1 MNDKEK
7 LQLQKMIEANNVE
20 NQTPKIREL
29 KHSKEIRMNIAKL
42 IKAKEDNYYLKTN
55 DPDKYQSKLISH
67 ASFLYTYYTDLF
79 NKIKNNELDLDIL
92 DKFLNV
98 LERIENEEIDQH
110 EGSFII
116 GTLLKK
122 LYVDSAVRKGEN
134 LDRENPVPERIG
146 ASVKINWKEYKTMH
160 IK

>member
-20 NQTPKIREL
+20 NLTPKIREL

-42 IKAKEDNYYLKTN
+42 IKTKEDNYYLKTN
-55 DPDKYQSKLISH
+55 DPDKYQSKLISN
-67 ASFLYTYYTDLF
+67 ASFLYTYYTDIF
-79 NKIKNNELDLDIL
+79 NKIKNNEIDLDIL